1 MKYII
6 EIDDKP
12 LIDAD
17 GDKIYRATDFDNI
30 VFDEYDRDRF
40 LEPLVDEKTARTSE
54 MSGYLRG
61 WEDGRKSAWIY
72 AGTLYKMDEKELHNI
87 FVSPDGKRGLGVA
100 FDMSIDEASKTHH
113 LYNLMKTKIEKESSK
128 EINPGDEV
136 IGEEKVPYVVTVR
149 YKADGETKERC
160 CGYDSKGFHYYDFI
174 SDCTKTGRH
183 FDQVADVMRLMQGE
197 E

>member
-12 LIDAD
+12 LINAD

-61 WEDGRKSAWIY
+61 YEEGRKIAWIY
-72 AGTLYKMDEKELHNI
+72 ARTLYKMDEKELHNI

-100 FDMSIDEASKTHH
+100 FDMSIDDAIRTHGS
-113 LYNLMKTKIEKESSK
+113 YNHMKFKMAEESSR

-149 YKADGETKERC
+149 YKADGEDKERC

-183 FDQVADVMRLMQGE
+183 FDQVADVMRLMQE